1 MALPDFSR
9 PLVTAN
15 GVIASVYRT
24 FFLRL
29 NNLFILTG
37 KGSPEGIVSAS
48 TGQMYMDTIG
58 VSGAILYIKRDA
70 AIAGDATQGWVKV

>member
-15 GVIASVYRT
+15 GVIASAYRI
-24 FFLRL
+24 FFLHL

-37 KGSPEGIVSAS
+37 EGSPEGVVSAS
-48 TGQMYMDTIG
+48 IGQMYMDTVG
-58 VSGAILYIKRDA
+58 VSGAILYIKRDI